1 MQKLKPNSK
10 RFTKITINI
19 HDYEQ
24 VSFRQALKWWNI
36 VRWLS
41 TISFLSLGIIQIS
54 TSGFTFPIPAFVLTL
69 LAITLLNTVYSLWID
84 HFHYNVIFPIIHNL
98 LDIVIFS
105 FAIFMTGGI
114 KSPFLW
120 GYLIPI
126 LTSSITIGR
135 TMGFFSST
143 LSIMGLWA
151 ISRLSQM
158 TIMTELKA
166 TYNVFNYNQFE
177 VRTLLSYACLFFLV
191 YFISSFLA
199 NTLREQNTNL
209 KALNEQ
215 LIDKTNQI
223 LESQEKILEME
234 RRDTLYQAAL
244 TMQHEIN
251 NPLTIASLNT
261 EMLVKETPY
270 INQKR
275 IKTINDSIER
285 IKNILNKM
293 RTLQAKTLKKRDALS
308 GLEIFELNE
317 NENENKLIV

>member
-1 MQKLKPNSK
+1 MQKLNSISK
-10 RFTKITINI
+10 GVTKLSMNI

-24 VSFRQALKWWNI
+24 ISFRQALKWWNL

-41 TISFLSLGIIQIS
+41 TISFLALGIIQIS
-54 TSGFTFPIPAFVLTL
+54 ASGFTFPIPAFVLTL

-84 HFHYNVIFPIIHNL
+84 HFHYNIIFPIIHNL
-98 LDIVIFS
+98 LDIIIFS
-105 FAIFMTGGI
+105 MAIFMTGGI

-135 TMGFFSST
+135 TMGFFASS
-143 LSIMGLWA
+143 LSILSLWA
-151 ISRLSQM
+151 ISQLSQSP
-158 TIMTELKA
+158 IMINLKA
-166 TYNVFNYNQFE
+166 NYDVFNYNQFE
-177 VRTLLSYACLFFLV
+177 IKTLLSYACLFFLV

-199 NTLREQNTNL
+199 NSLREQNSNL

-223 LESQEKILEME
+223 LKSQEKILEME
-234 RRDTLYQAAL
+234 RRDTLYQAAM

-251 NPLTIASLNT
+251 NPLTIVSLNT

-270 INQKR
+270 VNPKR

-293 RTLQAKTLKKRDALS
+293 RSLQAKSLKKRDALS

-317 NENENKLIV
+317 NENQIIL

>member
-1 MQKLKPNSK
+1 MQKLSLLSK
-10 RFTKITINI
+10 KLTKLPINV

-24 VSFRQALKWWNI
+24 LSFRQTLKWWNF

-41 TISFLSLGIIQIS
+41 TIGFLSVGIIQIS
-54 TSGFTFPIPAFVLTL
+54 TSGFTFPIPAFILTL

-84 HFHYNVIFPIIHNL
+84 HFHYNAVFPIIHNL

-105 FAIFMTGGI
+105 LAIFMTGGI

-135 TMGFFSST
+135 TAGFFAS
-143 LSIMGLWA
+143 A
-151 ISRLSQM
+151 ISMVGLMAISKLSQS
-158 TIMTELKA
+158 TIMATLKA

-177 VRTLLSYACLFFLV
+177 ARTLLSYACLFFLV

-199 NTLREQNTNL
+199 NTLRMQNRSL
-209 KALNEQ
+209 RALNEQ
-215 LIDKTNQI
+215 LIEKTNQI
-223 LESQEKILEME
+223 LQSQEKILEME

-251 NPLTIASLNT
+251 NPLTIASLNA
-261 EMLVKETPY
+261 EMLVKETPH
-270 INQKR
+270 INKKR
-275 IKTINDSIER
+275 METINDSIDR

-293 RTLQAKTLKKRDALS
+293 RALQAKTIKTRDALS

-317 NENENKLIV
+317 NENQMIV